1 MIDINETS
9 VGDFVYALLTCQASP
24 VFAEIKKIIRDENAI
39 ELWTD
44 TWGRRIVISDNAYW
58 TEKEA
63 KRNKIV
69 KVQYNYSDWIKEIR
83 DYEEAGTDNR
93 IDTIHHGQSELSET
107 KRKTSGTNSLQKSAK
122 RKQKVVRKSAEKRRK
137 PKRNRKPSSKKK

>member
-1 MIDINETS
+1 MINIDETS
-9 VGDFVYALLTCQASP
+9 VGDWVYALLTCQTSP
-24 VFAEIKKIIRDENAI
+24 VFAEIKKVIHDENAI

-69 KVQYNYSDWIKEIR
+69 KLQYNYSDWIKEIR

-93 IDTIHHGQSELSET
+93 IDKVHHGQSELSET
-107 KRKTSGTNSLQKSAK
+107 KRKTGRANGLQKSAK
-122 RKQKVVRKSAEKRRK
+122 RKQKVVRKPAEKRRK
-137 PKRNRKPSSKKK
+137 VKRNRKLSSKKK